1 MRVIFLPSRTTCC
14 TISDGVRLRTKPFF
28 SGFAEHT
35 VNRAADLCADT
46 DRRAVTPFNAD
57 GFDTFSVRQLEHIL
71 VGITAAIYGFHCE
84 RLTGGSNLSAVK
96 RCKST
101 AGFRFSHHLGIFF
114 VSKTIRVSPHSFQ
127 CQFLA
132 HKNLPKQKTSPTSS
146 IDPTSVFTGWC
157 CGTRV
162 IR

>member
-1 MRVIFLPSRTTCC
+1 M
-14 TISDGVRLRTKPFF
+14 
-28 SGFAEHT
+28 
-35 VNRAADLCADT
+35 CADT
-46 DRRAVTPFNAD
+46 DRCAVTPFNAD

-101 AGFRFSHHLGIFF
+101 AGLRFSHHLGIFF

-132 HKNLPKQKTSPTSS
+132 HKNLPKQKNKPGYAFAITGLTRHLPLTQPPFLRDGAAAHGSSDERIFGISPTKILLYTIGCEKS
-146 IDPTSVFTGWC
+146 IIF
-157 CGTRV
+157 
-162 IR
+162 